1 MELFMNEKELLK
13 IAKKVYLTTLHQE
26 EYNCNKLS
34 LIKTAGVS
42 FENNSFKFDFENDS
56 ENDIIKLAAYKLNCT
71 RFKNNVYW
79 FGYKFEENA
88 TSSQRT
94 AFINYIKGISGN
106 IPEQDLRR
114 FIELP
119 LFSLKGEFNTYN
131 IDCFVYPISQR
142 SQLVT
147 KMIGIIG
154 ECTQHDI
161 SRCSFELVKNAPTEI
176 EFDWEM
182 FESLYADTQGYN
194 QMLEH
199 INNEILPKIKQ
210 LDYFSLAKTI
220 KPKYRSFIT
229 NYIGFPDIETLEKFK
244 KLKGN
249 NILIVDDINTS
260 GSTLNEILRILNKVN
275 QNCNIFI
282 YTLIGK

>member
-1 MELFMNEKELLK
+1 MNEKEVLK
-13 IAKKVYLTTLHQE
+13 IAKKVYLATIDQT
-26 EYNCNKLS
+26 EYIHNKLS
-34 LIKTAGVS
+34 LTKTAGVS
-42 FENNSFKFDFENDS
+42 LENNVFKFNFENDS
-56 ENDIIKLAAYKLNCT
+56 ENDIIKLAAYKLNYT

-79 FGYKFEENA
+79 FGYKFEENT

-94 AFINYIKGISGN
+94 DFINYIKGISGN
-106 IPEQDLRR
+106 ISEVDLRR

-119 LFSLKGEFNTYN
+119 LFSLAREFNTYN
-131 IDCFVYPISQR
+131 VDCFVYPLSQR

-147 KMIGIIG
+147 KMIEIIG

-161 SRCSFELVKNAPTEI
+161 SRCSFELVKNAPTKI

-182 FESLYADTQGYN
+182 FESVHIDKQGYK
-194 QMLEH
+194 QMVEH

-210 LDYFSLAKTI
+210 LDYFSLAKNV
-220 KPKYRSFIT
+220 KPKYRPFIT
-229 NYIGFPDIETLEKFK
+229 NYIGFPNIEMLEKFK
-244 KLKGN
+244 KLKGS

>member
-1 MELFMNEKELLK
+1 MDEKDILK
-13 IAKKVYLTTLHQE
+13 IAKEVYLTTLHKE
-26 EYNCNKLS
+26 EYDCDKLP

-42 FENNSFKFDFENDS
+42 LENNGFKFDFENDS
-56 ENDIIKLAAYKLNCT
+56 ANDIIKLAAYKLNCT

-88 TSSQRT
+88 SSSQRT
-94 AFINYIKGISGN
+94 DFINYIKGISGS
-106 IPEQDLRR
+106 ISEQDLRR

-119 LFSLKGEFNTYN
+119 LFSLEGKFNTYN

-142 SQLVT
+142 SQLVS

-176 EFDWEM
+176 DFDWEM
-182 FESLYADTQGYN
+182 FESLYADTQGYK

-199 INNEILPKIKQ
+199 INHEILPKIKQ
-210 LDYFSLAKTI
+210 LDYFSLAKTV
-220 KPKYRSFIT
+220 KPKYRPFIT

-244 KLKGN
+244 KLKGS